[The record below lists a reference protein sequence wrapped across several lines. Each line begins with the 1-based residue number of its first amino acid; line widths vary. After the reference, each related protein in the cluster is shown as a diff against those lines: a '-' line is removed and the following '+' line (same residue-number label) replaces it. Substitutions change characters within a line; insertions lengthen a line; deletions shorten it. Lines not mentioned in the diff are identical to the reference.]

1 MFSRWRPLNVRDSAD
16 MAKYDGPFEGV
27 PDHLYPLLLQ
37 WVTGN
42 MPRLRHQGYMSL
54 PGVTAYRAMA
64 AALRTSFDDRRYP
77 DGRAVE
83 QGYHTYV
90 SDDPFRL
97 LNAASWV
104 LHHVLNNDN
113 PGFETA
119 NQLDGMLST
128 AGSVWEV
135 KYSEYFYLSKRV
147 TEEMAMAAD
156 KAMSARDRA
165 SEHLKRAW
173 REVYSKERNPG
184 SGYSEAVKAVE
195 AAAIPVV
202 SPKNPTATLGTVI
215 AEMRNAP
222 QNFRVGLFTK
232 DPVAQTQAFIGELAL
247 LWQGHLRHGDGN
259 ADPLTPIDV
268 SQEEAEAALHLAI
281 QLVKWFRD
289 GTIRHV

>member
-1 MFSRWRPLNVRDSAD
+1 

-27 PDHLYPLLLQ
+27 PDHLYPLLVQ

-42 MPRLRHQGYMSL
+42 MPRLHYQMSVYP

-77 DGRAVE
+77 DGRTVE
-83 QGYHTYV
+83 RGFHAYI
-90 SDDPFRL
+90 SEDPFRL

-104 LHHVLNNDN
+104 LRHVLNNDN

-119 NQLDGMLST
+119 NQLDGILAT

-135 KYSEYFYLSKRV
+135 KYDQHFYLSKRV
-147 TEEMAMAAD
+147 TEEMALAGD
-156 KAMSARDRA
+156 QAMSSRDRA

-195 AAAIPVV
+195 AVAIPVV
-202 SPKNPTATLGTVI
+202 SPKNPNATLGTVI

-222 QNFRVGLFTK
+222 QNFPVGLFTK
-232 DPVAQTQAFIGELAL
+232 DPAAQTQAFIGELAL
-247 LWQGHLRHGDGN
+247 LWQGQLRHGDGN
-259 ADPLTPIDV
+259 PDPLTPIDV

-289 GTIRHV
+289 GTIRRV